1 MFCIFLCDITSYIIW
16 SPIYIHIYIYI
27 HIGTVY
33 DMFWLLYMLMVL
45 YTSIVY
51 YIIVFNI
58 FHVVLLLLL
67 LLSNIH
73 IYIYIVLHHFI
84 LLIICLAQA
93 FSQLFMDPAVDFS
106 SVLFAMPPKR
116 EALNALL
123 VTPPAPGGKTSC
135 SRWSTGR
142 VRTAPVC
149 LAGLKRWAQN
159 QYLAVPLFDWEV
171 VADKP
176 RNHFHAS
183 PFPSSLQE
191 DEDSSFHAKTAMLSG
206 LGLCNGAVHSSVPF
220 RPACMS
226 HVRMLQPVETR
237 EADPADVAM
246 LRPSRSENLQSTISL
261 SKKNQLRQRRQPW
274 RSKKIS
280 LVLGSDRLTNFH
292 LRAFRFSS
300 QSGWC
305 QSYST
310 KLGGI
315 PDEADPASRFSCP
328 GSWPQFCPPHAVIDA
343 CALPKPVPN
352 VGTRR

>member
-1 MFCIFLCDITSYIIW
+1 MF
-16 SPIYIHIYIYI
+16 
-27 HIGTVY
+27 
-33 DMFWLLYMLMVL
+33 
-45 YTSIVY
+45 
-51 YIIVFNI
+51 
-58 FHVVLLLLL
+58 LLL
-67 LLSNIH
+67 N

-84 LLIICLAQA
+84 LLIICLAQT

-123 VTPPAPGGKTSC
+123 VTPPAPG
-135 SRWSTGR
+135 
-142 VRTAPVC
+142 VRPATADGAPVESEEAAPVC

-159 QYLAVPLFDWEV
+159 QYLGVPLFDWEV

-220 RPACMS
+220 RPACMTWVTFECYS
-226 HVRMLQPVETR
+226 PSKPVRP
-237 EADPADVAM
+237 
-246 LRPSRSENLQSTISL
+246 I
-261 SKKNQLRQRRQPW
+261 QL
-274 RSKKIS
+274 K
-280 LVLGSDRLTNFH
+280 G
-292 LRAFRFSS
+292 FSS

-328 GSWPQFCPPHAVIDA
+328 GFWPQFCPPHAVIDV
-343 CALPKPVPN
+343 CALPKPAPN
-352 VGTRR
+352 VGTRP

>member
-1 MFCIFLCDITSYIIW
+1 MIT
-16 SPIYIHIYIYI
+16 PIYIHIYIYI

-73 IYIYIVLHHFI
+73 IYIYISFYII
-84 LLIICLAQA
+84 LYYWLYVWLKPFPSFLWTPQSISHQC
-93 FSQLFMDPAVDFS
+93 FSQCLPKEKLSTRFWSHLRLPGVRPAAADGAPVES
-106 SVLFAMPPKR
+106 E
-116 EALNALL
+116 EA
-123 VTPPAPGGKTSC
+123 
-135 SRWSTGR
+135 
-142 VRTAPVC
+142 APVC

>member
-1 MFCIFLCDITSYIIW
+1 MFLLLN
-16 SPIYIHIYIYI
+16 IYIYI
-27 HIGTVY
+27 S
-33 DMFWLLYMLMVL
+33 F
-45 YTSIVY
+45 
-51 YIIVFNI
+51 YII
-58 FHVVLLLLL
+58 L
-67 LLSNIH
+67 
-73 IYIYIVLHHFI
+73 
-84 LLIICLAQA
+84 LLIICLAQT

-123 VTPPAPGGKTSC
+123 VTPPAPG
-135 SRWSTGR
+135 
-142 VRTAPVC
+142 VRPATADGAPVESEEAAPVC

-159 QYLAVPLFDWEV
+159 QYLGVPLFDWEV

-220 RPACMS
+220 RPACMTWVTFECYS
-226 HVRMLQPVETR
+226 PSKPVRPIQLMSQCCAQAEARICKAQFLWAKKISSDSGASR
-237 EADPADVAM
+237 EG
-246 LRPSRSENLQSTISL
+246 R
-261 SKKNQLRQRRQPW
+261 
-274 RSKKIS
+274 IS

-328 GSWPQFCPPHAVIDA
+328 GFWPQFCPPHAVIDV
-343 CALPKPVPN
+343 CALPKPAPN
-352 VGTRR
+352 VGTRP